1 MIAYLKGKLT
11 HKSPTYVILET
22 GGIGYQVFIS
32 LNTFAQLQSK
42 DEALIHTIYHVTDSA
57 HTLYGFY
64 EPSEKELF
72 THLVSVSGVGP
83 STARLT
89 LSYISPADLRAAIV
103 NEDIGVI
110 QSVKGIGAKSAKR
123 IILELKDKL
132 MRDGDGE
139 TITVTKGNTTKD
151 EALSALIA
159 LGFNKASAEKTI
171 DKVIKSGEKTDSVEQ
186 LIKLALKSL

>member
-11 HKSPTYVILET
+11 LKNPTYVILET

-32 LNTFAQLQSK
+32 LNTFAQIQSK
-42 DEALIHTIYHVTDSA
+42 DEVLLHTVYHVTDSA

-64 EPSEKELF
+64 EVSEKELF
-72 THLVSVSGVGP
+72 THLISVSGVGP

-89 LSYISPADLRAAIV
+89 LSYITPADLRTAIV
-103 NEDIGVI
+103 NENIAVI

-132 MRDGDGE
+132 LRDGDAE
-139 TITVTKGNTTKD
+139 TISIGQGNTTRD
-151 EALSALIA
+151 EALSALVA

-171 DKVIKSGEKTDSVEQ
+171 DKVIKSGEKTDTVEQ
-186 LIKLALKSL
+186 LIKLSLKSL